1 VAPGDLVEARLA
13 RGGITARVEGVDS
26 VQALKGLTRDGLFPP
41 APFDTHPS

>member
-1 VAPGDLVEARLA
+1 VAKGDLIEARLG

-26 VQALKGLTRDGLFPP
+26 VQALKGLARDGLLPP